1 MRLDLIGKLRSEAAL
16 QVRMAWTVV
25 TIVTVL
31 TVFTV
36 RTVLTVLTVFTV
48 RTVLTV
54 LTATVGK
61 KYIGAT
67 IHIA

>member
-1 MRLDLIGKLRSEAAL
+1 MRLDLIGKLCSEAAL

-36 RTVLTVLTVFTV
+36 RTVLTVLTVVT
-48 RTVLTV
+48 
-54 LTATVGK
+54 K
-61 KYIGAT
+61 KY
-67 IHIA
+67 

>member
-1 MRLDLIGKLRSEAAL
+1 MVAKTIYGVFIVAEKCLRIFVRLDLIGKLRSEAAL

-36 RTVLTVLTVFTV
+36 RTVLTVLTVVT
-48 RTVLTV
+48 
-54 LTATVGK
+54 K
-61 KYIGAT
+61 KY
-67 IHIA
+67 